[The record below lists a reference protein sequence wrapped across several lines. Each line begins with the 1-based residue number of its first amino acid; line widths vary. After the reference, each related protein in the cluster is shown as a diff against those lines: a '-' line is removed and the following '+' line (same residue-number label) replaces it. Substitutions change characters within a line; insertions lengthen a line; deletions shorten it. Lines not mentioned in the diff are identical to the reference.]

1 MKFYTYDDVKTKLK
15 GKNLIVLLGK
25 SEGEYWGLFQDKEI
39 KIKNEYF
46 DIEKYDFI
54 VCARVL
60 SRKGNYF
67 IPVGYSN
74 ESEWLKQE
82 FSKIE
87 WLD

>member
-54 VCARVL
+54 V
-60 SRKGNYF
+60 
-67 IPVGYSN
+67 
-74 ESEWLKQE
+74 
-82 FSKIE
+82 SK
-87 WLD
+87 